1 MIHQHHKLLGQ
12 SGIQM
17 LFLVKLNQASRQ
29 WWWVMYLIY
38 INALMRANNICSLP
52 SRPGAHTHTQR
63 EADGRGNSEHS
74 PSHPLHHSPHKQVI
88 SVWNPC
94 NPGSLS
100 VRAALQGSTQAEGQ
114 IDGAALDI
122 LGPML
127 PFLDRDS
134 LALVDRGALA
144 LRLEEMRSF
153 CLPKEAL
160 RDIGALLTQRDLL
173 G

>member
-1 MIHQHHKLLGQ
+1 MVSHVFNLYEHINGSERARFICWFRLPKEVRTHIQ
-12 SGIQM
+12 SEKQMKKEIQ
-17 LFLVKLNQASRQ
+17 NIIC
-29 WWWVMYLIY
+29 LILST
-38 INALMRANNICSLP
+38 AF
-52 SRPGAHTHTQR
+52 HTS
-63 EADGRGNSEHS
+63 D
-74 PSHPLHHSPHKQVI
+74 VI

-94 NPGSLS
+94 NPDSLTI
-100 VRAALQGSTQAEGQ
+100 RGALQGSSQAEGE
-114 IDGAALDI
+114 IDGTTLDA
-122 LGPML
+122 LGPLL

-160 RDIGALLTQRDLL
+160 RDISSLFTQKGLL